1 MIHKIAGLHHI
12 RAIASS
18 AQRNY
23 EFYTKLIGLR
33 LVKKTVNVDDP
44 RAYHLYYGNKTGD
57 PGTLLSILSWENI
70 GPGYPG
76 TGMATEIS
84 FSVPPGSLGSWKKR
98 LEGFN
103 AGYGE
108 KDEGFGEE
116 ILHCSDPDGLIF
128 NLVISG
134 REDTRQGWHGDEV
147 PEAMAVKGL
156 HSISLTVK
164 STEET
169 AHILTSVFGYALADR
184 KGNKSRFVTDAA
196 TDANIIDLIEIPDG
210 PNGYVAGGTVHH
222 VAFRVNS
229 EESLAFFHEK
239 ILSEGMNI
247 TPKSD
252 IAYFSSFYFREPG
265 GVLFELASDKPGL
278 TVDETVEEL
287 GSHLKLPARLE
298 YMRDKL
304 EHILPPLHSR

>member
-18 AQRNY
+18 TQRNY
-23 EFYTKLIGLR
+23 EFYTKLLGLR

-44 RAYHLYYGNKTGD
+44 LAYHLYYGNKMGD

-84 FSVPPGSLGSWKKR
+84 FSVPPGSLEYWEKR
-98 LEGFN
+98 LHRFN
-103 AGYGE
+103 AGYG
-108 KDEGFGEE
+108 KKGEGFGEE
-116 ILHCSDPDGLIF
+116 ALHCSDPDGLKF
-128 NLVISG
+128 NLVIPA
-134 REDTRQGWHGDEV
+134 REDTRLGWHKGDV
-147 PEAMAVKGL
+147 PEAMAIKGL

-164 STEET
+164 STERT
-169 AHILTSVFGYALADR
+169 AQILTDLFGYVLADR
-184 KGNKSRFVTDAA
+184 KDNQSRFVTDAA
-196 TDANIIDLIEIPDG
+196 ADANIIDLIEMPDG
-210 PNGYVAGGTVHH
+210 PDGYVAGGTVHH

-229 EESLAFFHEK
+229 EEGLAFFREK
-239 ILSEGMNI
+239 ILSQGMNI

-252 IAYFSSFYFREPG
+252 ITYFSSFYFREPG
-265 GVLFELASDKPGL
+265 GVLFELASEEPGL

-287 GSHLKLPARLE
+287 GSHLKLPVRLE
-298 YMRDKL
+298 HMRDKL